1 MLMFY
6 YDYKITQS
14 EILSKKKREI
24 ILQSGLQARL
34 PRKNINKNEN
44 TRGEKNRKE
53 TERERDDSD
62 NIKTGSENENEKG
75 LIQVLYN
82 FIKTFHQEFL
92 SKPWK
97 FSEWEE
103 QTFELKLTSDR
114 RILKGAESSLFL
126 CVQVS

>member
-1 MLMFY
+1 MFY
-6 YDYKITQS
+6 YNYKISHS
-14 EILSKKKREI
+14 EILFKKKTET
-24 ILQSGLQARL
+24 ILQAGLQARL

-44 TRGEKNRKE
+44 SRGEKNRKE

-114 RILKGAESSLFL
+114 RISKGAESSLFL